1 VVFWCD
7 YCLLGVLPSRYGQLM
22 NFNILNPNAFYGSQQ
37 VQKVVQPTQSEPS
50 KERAYVEPIAP
61 QDTVTLS
68 QGAMKG
74 EQSKSENHNTYDH
87 LVNAQRISNRT
98 IEVNNAQVSTK
109 ETNETEIKHDA
120 LAGID
125 TTNFLS
131 DAMKTMVENRL
142 GVDKEKIKEIEAMM
156 EEIGKDESLSAQEKE
171 KRIEGLQEM
180 LEKEYEK
187 AAEKQANQQ
196 Q

>member
-1 VVFWCD
+1 
-7 YCLLGVLPSRYGQLM
+7 M

-37 VQKVVQPTQSEPS
+37 VQKAIPVTPTQSNNDN
-50 KERAYVEPIAP
+50 AYVEPIAP

-68 QGAMKG
+68 QGAMNG

-87 LVNAQRISNRT
+87 LVSAQRISNRT
-98 IEVNNAQVSTK
+98 IEVNNAQVSAK
-109 ETNETEIKHDA
+109 ETSDTQQKHDA
-120 LAGID
+120 LAGVD

-142 GVDKEKIKEIEAMM
+142 GVDKEKIEEIEAMM
-156 EEIGKDESLSAQEKE
+156 EEVAKDESLSAQEKE